1 MINIAK
7 YLRQILDEQKPQA
20 MEAAHVIT
28 RYLVIL
34 LLKDKT
40 ILGARMLHQG
50 ELARQLGVPIRVIK
64 EVWRISKYE
73 FGIIDAK
80 PKVGTYLI
88 RVISEEKRNEINT
101 LLKKGTEP
109 IPLIRMDRTIV
120 HGHVESFD
128 RQIKLAS
135 NQYLSLQEGV
145 KNLAVIPVLISLFAK
160 VISSVL
166 DYEFFDTEM
175 YYTDDYSEL
184 ITSTCASFCSPGTTV
199 IVLVPISTDVYKA
212 MQASNRKI
220 RIIEHQS
227 IEQKLEE
234 LEKFCEKERVELVY
248 VGSSVPLQLLHDDE
262 DDIWRRLRHLQQT
275 KKFKI
280 LLDDRHP
287 KIVNIPNLFRG
298 MQPGSNNSI
307 IYITILSNN
316 ELLNPVNVI
325 AGPSKEVKKL
335 AKSYARKGIR
345 LPVSL
350 SIAIIKLFNKYE
362 NIKHNLHYVTPK
374 SYLMEAKKLLLASGL
389 FDDQYI
395 NNHQHHFFYLK
406 LRSGKYPSNIYGL
419 FNEKNIAIMD
429 LEVQRTAPNVRNA
442 FFISFANYT
451 ESSAIRDDIDI
462 LINYIRSNKK

>member
-1 MINIAK
+1 LIYLAK
-7 YLRQILDEQKPQA
+7 YLRQILDEQKPRVKQ
-20 MEAAHVIT
+20 AAHIIA
-28 RYLVIL
+28 RHIVIL
-34 LLKDKT
+34 ILKDKT
-40 ILGARMLHQG
+40 ILGGRILPLE
-50 ELARQLGVPIRVIK
+50 ELARQLDVPVSVTK
-64 EVWRISKYE
+64 EVWRILKYE
-73 FGIIDAK
+73 YGIIEAK
-80 PKVGTYLI
+80 TKAGTFFI
-88 RVISEEKRNEINT
+88 RVISKEKRKELNT
-101 LLKKGTEP
+101 LLKQGTETV
-109 IPLIRMDRTIV
+109 PLIRLDRTIV
-120 HGHVESFD
+120 HGHVDSFD

-145 KNLAVIPVLISLFAK
+145 KNLAVVPTLISLFAK
-160 VISSVL
+160 VISSIL
-166 DYEFFDTEM
+166 DYEFFDNEM

-184 ITSTCASFCSPGTTV
+184 ITSSCASFSSSGTTI

-220 RIIEHQS
+220 RFIEHQS

-262 DDIWRRLRHLQQT
+262 DDIWQKLCHLQQT

-298 MQPGSNNSI
+298 MQPGSNNCI
-307 IYITILSNN
+307 IFITILSNN

-325 AGPSKEVKKL
+325 AGPPEEIKKL

-350 SIAIIKLFNKYE
+350 STAIVKLLNNYE

-389 FDDQYI
+389 FDEQYI
-395 NNHQHHFFYLK
+395 NNHQRHFFYLK
-406 LRSGKYPSNIYGL
+406 LRSGKYPSNMYSM
-419 FNEKNIAIMD
+419 FNEKNIAIVD
-429 LEVQRTAPNVRNA
+429 LEVQRTAPIVRDG

-451 ESSAIRDDIDI
+451 ESSAIRDDINM
-462 LINYIRSNKK
+462 LVNYIRSNKK

>member
-1 MINIAK
+1 MIYLAK
-7 YLRQILDEQKPQA
+7 YLRQILDEQKPRVKQ
-20 MEAAHVIT
+20 AAHIIA
-28 RYLVIL
+28 RHIVIL
-34 LLKDKT
+34 ILKDKT
-40 ILGARMLHQG
+40 ILGGRILPLE
-50 ELARQLGVPIRVIK
+50 ELARQLDVPVSVTK
-64 EVWRISKYE
+64 EVWRILKYE
-73 FGIIDAK
+73 YGIIEAK
-80 PKVGTYLI
+80 TKAGTFFI
-88 RVISEEKRNEINT
+88 RVISKEKRKELNT
-101 LLKKGTEP
+101 LLKQGTETV
-109 IPLIRMDRTIV
+109 PLIRLDRTIV
-120 HGHVESFD
+120 HGHVDSFD

-145 KNLAVIPVLISLFAK
+145 KNLAVVPTLISLFAK
-160 VISSVL
+160 VISSIL
-166 DYEFFDTEM
+166 DYEFFDNEM

-184 ITSTCASFCSPGTTV
+184 ITSSCASFSSSGTTI

-220 RIIEHQS
+220 RFIEHQS

-262 DDIWRRLRHLQQT
+262 DDIWQKLCHLQQT

-298 MQPGSNNSI
+298 MQPGSNNCI
-307 IYITILSNN
+307 IFITILSNN

-325 AGPSKEVKKL
+325 AGPPEEIKKL

-350 SIAIIKLFNKYE
+350 STAIVKLLNNYE

-389 FDDQYI
+389 FDEQYI
-395 NNHQHHFFYLK
+395 NNHQRHFFYLK
-406 LRSGKYPSNIYGL
+406 LRSGKYPSNMYSM
-419 FNEKNIAIMD
+419 FNEKNIAIVD
-429 LEVQRTAPNVRNA
+429 LEVQRTAPIVRDG

-451 ESSAIRDDIDI
+451 ESSAIRDDINM
-462 LINYIRSNKK
+462 LVNYIRSNKK

>member
-1 MINIAK
+1 MIYLAK
-7 YLRQILDEQKPQA
+7 YLRQILDEQKPRVKQ
-20 MEAAHVIT
+20 AAHIIA
-28 RYLVIL
+28 RHIVIL
-34 LLKDKT
+34 ILKDKT
-40 ILGARMLHQG
+40 ILGGRILPLE
-50 ELARQLGVPIRVIK
+50 ELARQLDVPVSVTK
-64 EVWRISKYE
+64 EVWRILKYE
-73 FGIIDAK
+73 YGIIEAK
-80 PKVGTYLI
+80 TKAGTFFI
-88 RVISEEKRNEINT
+88 RVISKEKRKELNT
-101 LLKKGTEP
+101 LLKQGTETV
-109 IPLIRMDRTIV
+109 PLIRLDRTIV
-120 HGHVESFD
+120 HGHVDSFD

-145 KNLAVIPVLISLFAK
+145 KNLAVVPTLISLFAK
-160 VISSVL
+160 VISSIL
-166 DYEFFDTEM
+166 DYEFFDNEM

-184 ITSTCASFCSPGTTV
+184 ITSSCASFSSSGTTI

-220 RIIEHQS
+220 RFIEHQS

-234 LEKFCEKERVELVY
+234 LEKLCEKERVELVY

-262 DDIWRRLRHLQQT
+262 DDIWQKLCHLQQT

-298 MQPGSNNSI
+298 MQPGSNNCI
-307 IYITILSNN
+307 IFITILSNN

-325 AGPSKEVKKL
+325 AGPPEEIKKL

-350 SIAIIKLFNKYE
+350 STAIVKLLNNYE

-389 FDDQYI
+389 FDEQYI
-395 NNHQHHFFYLK
+395 NNHQRHFFYLK
-406 LRSGKYPSNIYGL
+406 LRSGKYPSNMYSM
-419 FNEKNIAIMD
+419 FNEKNIAIVD
-429 LEVQRTAPNVRNA
+429 LEVQRTAPIVRDG

-451 ESSAIRDDIDI
+451 ESSAIRDDINM
-462 LINYIRSNKK
+462 LVNYIRSNKK